1 MKTLEFIY
9 QENEIHFLVNPAD
22 ENVMVNA
29 TEMAKLFNRKT
40 KYYLE
45 TDATK
50 KLIQSFKDGVFE
62 GEKEI
67 IRAVKTDQIIQDR
80 GRNGIYFH
88 RELAIDFAGWL
99 DVTFKRWTLFV
110 IDKILFDN
118 LKDYRDAI
126 KEELEASN
134 QRENL
139 KEAAKNN
146 PCKETIEA
154 YFDNE
159 DLIAKAKKKKNAA
172 VRKQKTLFQ
181 QDFVGNENQV

>member
-1 MKTLEFIY
+1 MKTLEFLY
-9 QENEIHFLVNPAD
+9 QETEIHFLVNPTD

-29 TEMAKLFNRKT
+29 TEMAKLFDRKT

-50 KLIQSFKDGVFE
+50 KLIQCFSEGIYD

-99 DVTFKRWTLFV
+99 DTQFKRWLLFV
-110 IDKILFDN
+110 IDQILFEN
-118 LKDYRDAI
+118 LKIYRDAM
-126 KEELEASN
+126 KEELEAKN
-134 QRENL
+134 QRETL
-139 KEAAKNN
+139 KEQAKEN
-146 PCKETIEA
+146 PCKETIDA
-154 YFDNE
+154 YFENE
-159 DLIAKAKKKKNAA
+159 DKISSAKNKKNTAA
-172 VRKQKTLFQ
+172 RNQRTLFQ
-181 QDFVGNENQV
+181 QDFVKQ